1 MKRIITYS
9 LLIIIFTSL
18 GIIGMNYEVK
28 ELPNSE
34 ILNKEFYKFDKT
46 NSNYEVIEML
56 PDKINYTGDALN
68 NSCKNYTYNGV
79 DKTLKLDCGQVIEI
93 VLENSDVMV
102 LKINDETNYYFSN
115 KEKSYEYEFKKIYG
129 LTLEE
134 LKEKVSTLIEDKKI
148 DEAKL
153 DELIKSDTT
162 SYVYIK
168 NPNYNNTY
176 ALIENKLPELEN
188 SYYINVYDLTKEEL
202 TTASVTESGNPIILT
217 VGNGYVKKTTIKLKG
232 ITVDNLEN
240 YLKGSENIEE
250 ENN

>member
-102 LKINDETNYYFSN
+102 LKINDETNYYFSD

-176 ALIENKLPELEN
+176 ALRENKLPELEN
-188 SYYINVYDLTKEEL
+188 SYYINVSDLTKEEL
-202 TTASVTESGNPIILT
+202 TTTSVTESGNPIILT

>member
-56 PDKINYTGDALN
+56 PDKINYTGDTLN
-68 NSCKNYTYNGV
+68 NSCKNYTYNAV

-102 LKINDETNYYFSN
+102 LKINDETNYYFTD

-148 DEAKL
+148 NEAKL

-188 SYYINVYDLTKEEL
+188 SYYINVSDLTKEEL

>member
-56 PDKINYTGDALN
+56 PDKIKYTGDALN

-102 LKINDETNYYFSN
+102 LKINDETNYYFTD

-134 LKEKVSTLIEDKKI
+134 LKGKVSTLIEDKKI

-176 ALIENKLPELEN
+176 ALIENKLSELEN
-188 SYYINVYDLTKEEL
+188 SYYINVSALTKEEL